1 MKMSFGLGA
10 FHKPGMIPERV
21 RVIRERI
28 TRAERVFMVVIKLW
42 SDCKTR
48 GNISQRQGCK

>member
-21 RVIRERI
+21 RVIRETI
-28 TRAERVFMVVIKLW
+28 TRTERVFMVVIKLW
-42 SDCKTR
+42 SDRKIR